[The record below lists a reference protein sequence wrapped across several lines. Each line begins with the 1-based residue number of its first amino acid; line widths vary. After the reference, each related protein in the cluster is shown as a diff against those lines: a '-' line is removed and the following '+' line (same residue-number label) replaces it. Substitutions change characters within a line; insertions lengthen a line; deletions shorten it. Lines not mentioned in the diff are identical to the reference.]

1 MGFQTKRAMTRAKIV
16 DWELDTSMEYAGM
29 VFSDD
34 FKGSIERYLEFG
46 YEPGGFAT
54 AMLARDYERAL
65 YSADVHNRK
74 AFWGIA
80 MWINNRMPEGSWGS
94 YEQVEAWCRDT
105 DGRRTE
111 FKTAWEKEKVWLT
124 LVK

>member
-1 MGFQTKRAMTRAKIV
+1 MIKKRAMARDRLV
-16 DWELDTSMEYAGM
+16 DWDLDTSMEYAGT

-34 FKGSIERYLEFG
+34 FKGSIERYLLHG

-74 AFWGIA
+74 VFWGIA
-80 MWINNRMPEGSWGS
+80 MWVSNRMPHGSWGS
-94 YEQVEAWCRDT
+94 YEAVEAWCKDT
-105 DGRRTE
+105 DGRRSE
-111 FKTAWEKEKVWLT
+111 FKDAYEKEQVWLT

>member
-1 MGFQTKRAMTRAKIV
+1 MQKKRAMAKDKLI
-16 DWELDTSMEYAGM
+16 DWSLDPNMEYTDV
-29 VFSDD
+29 VFSED
-34 FKGSIERYLEFG
+34 FKGSIERYLVHG

-65 YSADVHNRK
+65 YIADVHNRK
-74 AFWGIA
+74 VFWNIA
-80 MWINNRMPEGSWGS
+80 MWINDRMPQGSCGS